1 MSLLKPQS
9 ALALKGTPIEEWTDV
24 HFFRPVGIRI
34 ARALEPTGVSADQVT
49 LWGLLVGLVAGHLV
63 VYASLW
69 LNLAGVALFVVSDLF
84 DSADGQLARLRG
96 TSTRLGRVL
105 DGLSDMTRFLNLY
118 VHLLVRMVHG
128 QGWSWP
134 AVVLVFVVIWSHSFQ
149 GATVD
154 FIKNV
159 YLEVGAGKGGETD
172 LPEDLQ
178 PNGQA
183 GVLAR
188 VARRLY
194 RAYSRR
200 QAMMFPITYK
210 MLQSARRSGLDRA
223 LAERYAGRQAAL
235 LPVLTLIATNIRF
248 ALLAA
253 AILAGHVWW
262 FLFVT
267 AVPMNLVMA
276 AVILV
281 HERNTADLVREIA
294 GHTQVPVGAD

>member
-1 MSLLKPQS
+1 LKPPS
-9 ALALKGTPIEEWTDV
+9 ALALKGAPIEEWTDV

-34 ARALEPTGVSADQVT
+34 ARALEPTR
-49 LWGLLVGLVAGHLV
+49 
-63 VYASLW
+63 
-69 LNLAGVALFVVSDLF
+69 VALFIVSDLF

-96 TSTRLGRVL
+96 TCTRLGRVL

-118 VHLLVRMVHG
+118 LHLLVRMVLG
-128 QGWSWP
+128 QGWGWP
-134 AVVLVFVVIWSHSFQ
+134 AVALVLVVIWSHSFQ

-159 YLEVGAGKGGETD
+159 YLEVGSGDGGETD
-172 LPEDLQ
+172 LPEDLE
-178 PNGQA
+178 PSRQA
-183 GVLAR
+183 GMLRR
-188 VARRLY
+188 VAARLY

-200 QAMMFPITYK
+200 QAMMFPLTYRL
-210 MLQSARRSGLDRA
+210 LQSARRSGLDRA
-223 LAERYAGRQAAL
+223 FRERYAERQVVL

-262 FLFVT
+262 FLFAT

-281 HERNTADLVREIA
+281 HERNTAGLVRGFA
-294 GHTQVPVGAD
+294 GARVPVGAD

>member
-1 MSLLKPQS
+1 LKPQS
-9 ALALKGTPIEEWTDV
+9 ALALKGTTVEEWTDV

-34 ARALEPTGVSADQVT
+34 ARALEPTRVSADQVT

-63 VYASLW
+63 VYSSLW

-105 DGLSDMTRFLNLY
+105 DGLSDMLRFLNLY
-118 VHLLVRMVHG
+118 VHLLVRMVHV
-128 QGWSWP
+128 QGWGWP
-134 AVVLVFVVIWSHSFQ
+134 AVVLVLVVIWSHSFQ

-159 YLEVGAGKGGETD
+159 YLEVAGGGGETD
-172 LPEDLQ
+172 LPEDLEPSRQ
-178 PNGQA
+178 GGA
-183 GVLAR
+183 LAR
-188 VARRLY
+188 IARRLY

-200 QAMMFPITYK
+200 QAMMFPATYRL
-210 MLQSARRSGLDRA
+210 LQAARRTAPDQAFRA
-223 LAERYAGRQAAL
+223 QYVERQAAV

-276 AVILV
+276 TVILV
-281 HERNTADLVREIA
+281 HERTTAELVRGIA
-294 GHTQVPVGAD
+294 GRARVPVGAD

>member
-1 MSLLKPQS
+1 MCSLKPQS
-9 ALALKGTPIEEWTDV
+9 ALALKGTTVEEWTDV

-34 ARALEPTGVSADQVT
+34 ARALEPTRVSADQVT

-63 VYASLW
+63 VYSSLW

-118 VHLLVRMVHG
+118 VHLLVRMVHA
-128 QGWSWP
+128 QGWGWP
-134 AVVLVFVVIWSHSFQ
+134 AIVLVLVVIWSHSFQ

-159 YLEVGAGKGGETD
+159 YLEVVSGGGETD
-172 LPEDLQ
+172 LPEDLEPSRQ
-178 PNGQA
+178 SGA
-183 GVLAR
+183 LAR
-188 VARRLY
+188 IGRRLY
-194 RAYSRR
+194 RAYSGR
-200 QAMMFPITYK
+200 QVMMFPVTYRL
-210 MLQSARRSGLDRA
+210 LQSTRRTVPDQAFR
-223 LAERYAGRQAAL
+223 ERYADRQAVL

-262 FLFVT
+262 FLFAT

-281 HERNTADLVREIA
+281 HERTTAELVRGIA
-294 GHTQVPVGAD
+294 ERARVPVGAD

>member
-1 MSLLKPQS
+1 LKPQR
-9 ALALKGTPIEEWTDV
+9 ALALKGAPVEEWTDV

-49 LWGLLVGLVAGHLV
+49 LWGLMVGLVAGHLV
-63 VYASLW
+63 VYSSLW
-69 LNLAGVALFVVSDLF
+69 LNLAGVALLVVSDLF

-105 DGLSDMTRFLNLY
+105 DGLSDMVRFLNLY
-118 VHLLVRMVHG
+118 VHLLVRMVHA
-128 QGWSWP
+128 QGYGWP
-134 AVVLVFVVIWSHSFQ
+134 AVVLVLVVIWSHSFQ

-159 YLEVGAGKGGETD
+159 FLEVGVGGGGETD
-172 LPEDLQ
+172 LPEDLEPGRQ
-178 PNGQA
+178 G
-183 GVLAR
+183 GAR
-188 VARRLY
+188 ARIARRLY

-200 QAMMFPITYK
+200 QVMMFPVTYRL
-210 MLQSARRSGLDRA
+210 LQSTRRAVPDRGFR
-223 LAERYAGRQAAL
+223 EQYADRQAPL

-262 FLFVT
+262 FLFAT

-281 HERNTADLVREIA
+281 HERNTAILVRGIA
-294 GHTQVPVGAD
+294 GNAQVPVGAD